1 MTLKLNS
8 TVSRIVVAG
17 TRPKVPVVGSN
28 EALRVTINGGAVPF
42 FFGENGRGVTDKT
55 QVVTSLAFNRDH
67 HMLARLQSA
76 AVPEMAAQ
84 RMVVATPLAD
94 AHSSTSISRAVHE
107 RVAVVAAATAFRE
120 RRIKAQS
127 ATMDVL
133 SVLINK
139 SGSTVAS
146 TKGRRAAHAIKS
158 LLETALAVDEADVA
172 VAKTVADRALI
183 QAPVWVGGLPHEV
196 VEHAAVLSASR
207 DSRGV
212 TKAPTALASTSVSSE
227 LVISVPS
234 NAFLKAASFVANTLS
249 LGYRQ
254 EAVPLVAFAL
264 ATLIRNRS
272 GKGTASV
279 STSSKLH
286 VGKTQTAPVT
296 LGEALRK
303 AMAAHNKQPAEV
315 SVSSA
320 SAVTRSQHQPVTL
333 ATRDARSIVLNRS
346 DRIRVLPRAGV
357 VNIDT
362 IGPDPQL
369 EASGVLAAA
378 RSAANKFASVVSSP
392 SSRSLLS
399 FGARSYA
406 VPAAVATPAM
416 SAETR
421 KSDTVATASSVTVS
435 SAKPLTTAVGAQLK
449 AKSVMQDYAYQDY
462 AAELY
467 TGEMRLL

>member
-42 FFGENGRGVTDKT
+42 FFGENGRGVADKT
-55 QVVTSLAFNRDH
+55 QVVTSLVFNREH

-76 AVPEMAAQ
+76 AVPEMTVQ
-84 RMVVATPLAD
+84 RMVVETPLSD
-94 AHSSTSISRAVHE
+94 ARSSASISRAVHE
-107 RVAVVAAATAFRE
+107 RVDVFADATALRE

-139 SGSTVAS
+139 SGSVAAS

-183 QAPVWVGGLPHEV
+183 QAPVWVGGQPHEV
-196 VEHAAVLSASR
+196 AEHDAMLVASR
-207 DSRGV
+207 DARGV
-212 TKAPTALASTSVSSE
+212 TKAPTALTSTSVSSE

-272 GKGTASV
+272 GKGTAAV

-286 VGKTQTAPVT
+286 VDKTQTAPIA

-303 AMAAHNKQPAEV
+303 AMAAHNKQPAGV
-315 SVSSA
+315 SASSV
-320 SAVTRSQHQPVTL
+320 SAVTRSQHLPVTL

-346 DRIRVLPRAGV
+346 DIIRVLPRADV
-357 VNIDT
+357 VNID
-362 IGPDPQL
+362 ILGPDPQL

-378 RSAANKFASVVSSP
+378 RSAANKFASVVSSTA
-392 SSRSLLS
+392 SRSLLS

-406 VPAAVATPAM
+406 VPAAVAAPTV
-416 SAETR
+416 SAETL
-421 KSDTVATASSVTVS
+421 KSGTVATVSSSAVSSV
-435 SAKPLTTAVGAQLK
+435 KPMTTTVGAQLH
-449 AKSVMQDYAYQDY
+449 ARSVMQDYAYQDY